1 MKSVWFPA
9 APLRRCSVARPSAS
23 IRFTDRASSNRASG
37 SSSRAWR
44 KTEPSKRSGLLTHR
58 VLRSASNGTRST
70 IRSATRSTAHCSKR
84 SVTHYWYAGTAARF
98 LIQHGWI
105 RNCRFPLV
113 EHDLFGT
120 DSQSIGSCPKGMLF
134 EILFQPSTP
143 ARFSLSSL
151 PARCG
156 CFCTRF
162 LCAGGNRRNCTE
174 RIGYADCAG
183 LSLTEHSM
191 LDEASHWNV
200 FIVGPPSAKHRA
212 QAETGGQR
220 HQTVDPADAG
230 DGLAGRGDDERAKFH
245 HISFHYPGCGSESA

>member
-1 MKSVWFPA
+1 MDQEPPFFLWVSTTFSRKPIATPSDRGPRACFSRFCSSR
-9 APLRRCSVARPSAS
+9 LRR
-23 IRFTDRASSNRASG
+23 
-37 SSSRAWR
+37 
-44 KTEPSKRSGLLTHR
+44 
-58 VLRSASNGTRST
+58 
-70 IRSATRSTAHCSKR
+70 
-84 SVTHYWYAGTAARF
+84 
-98 LIQHGWI
+98 
-105 RNCRFPLV
+105 
-113 EHDLFGT
+113 
-120 DSQSIGSCPKGMLF
+120 
-134 EILFQPSTP
+134 

-151 PARCG
+151 PARRG